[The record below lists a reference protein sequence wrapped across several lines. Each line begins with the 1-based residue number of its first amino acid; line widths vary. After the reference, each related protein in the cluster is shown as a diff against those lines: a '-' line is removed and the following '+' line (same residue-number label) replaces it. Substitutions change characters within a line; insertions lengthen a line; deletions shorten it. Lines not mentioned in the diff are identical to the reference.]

1 MKKVY
6 KALHPIAILIDEPD
20 TSPRA
25 EDMSATASYNH
36 TEVPIDDLPT
46 ALESTGSKLVYLYL
60 DLTGDATI
68 DELESTLGMRKL
80 ALYPVLDTLSAAG
93 LVERDGEAFT
103 AA

>member
-1 MKKVY
+1 
-6 KALHPIAILIDEPD
+6 
-20 TSPRA
+20 
-25 EDMSATASYNH
+25 MSTKASYNH
-36 TEVPIDDLPT
+36 TEVAIDDLPT
-46 ALESTGSKLVYLYL
+46 ELESSGSKLVYLYL

-68 DELESTLGMRKL
+68 NELEATLGMRKL